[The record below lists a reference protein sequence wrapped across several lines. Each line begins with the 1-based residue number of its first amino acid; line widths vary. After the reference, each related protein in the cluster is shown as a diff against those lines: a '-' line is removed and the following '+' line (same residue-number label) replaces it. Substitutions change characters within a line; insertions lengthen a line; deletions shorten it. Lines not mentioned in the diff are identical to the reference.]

1 MTTKKL
7 GIRSSK
13 RVKYSDLDEQ
23 IHKDDD
29 IKEIDATFNVE
40 LFNYYLK
47 DPQLTFQGLEKM
59 ILYSQKFDISQFAQD
74 YILETRNES
83 YLLNLLLDAKH
94 RKKREIYLVFTVME
108 KLLLHVASFN
118 DQSDLDAYHRV
129 KSYGNVLSKNLL
141 RNHKST
147 IFDIMLKTDSGHTPS
162 QIDNLSSALKL
173 LVSIVTQNKFI
184 AKEALIQ
191 INFQNNN
198 FNNLLYASYQKSN
211 LEIRSCLIR
220 FFASFYLVGDF
231 EIIKEISTK
240 HRFIQSFF
248 PELYKDTAQNIIM
261 LISVLHQKLIT
272 FNSYKIGNDTLEE
285 NVNKENFNG
294 VSKTVKV
301 NIFNVSTL
309 LHLGMLYF
317 WKEDG
322 DWDKIVYTHEGY
334 PKMLYDSLP
343 DPKPYKYTQNSLSA
357 LVDYSIPDIIKCHVL
372 NFLTPTSLSHD
383 PEALVVKPLL
393 AFLDSSLIRAL
404 KVLENLELSEFKDEY
419 ETKGHKEEGTG
430 ENIREESVPLGNL
443 YVQRLCQIFPD
454 LSILL
459 NLFNFITPSLSQKST
474 WSPLIALL
482 LRIFVSASRA
492 LCYLFN
498 ADIAVK
504 SRVIRRTFVKFL
516 DYCVKQLGTLA
527 NFYNPISVDKK
538 DLKIGELTLL
548 LDWISITVEV
558 LEKCHYFVGVL
569 SYSIFKFPNLFL
581 DANNSVDEND
591 HNIND
596 SLESRNSK
604 KNTLTTCKSHK
615 NMIKTPVHELVRIIL
630 STCYQIFKTKNIK
643 FFDYINKKLNTQK
656 IMSQAFEDMSH
667 YKSLWILETFFTALF
682 HTEKTELEE
691 RKYVLKAMKNNET
704 NFDVD
709 KIIDHYLVPAVT
721 SYCVDTIMRPEAN
734 SEISLG
740 DFLAKIPLKDNFEY
754 NFLQQNLRRFYNKP
768 AKFLMDALMDVECID
783 KPNETVSDQLSI
795 KSVIINDTLL
805 DQTITLRK
813 KHPNNLSAVKL
824 HHDTLQMA
832 YTLASHLIS
841 HLPPSNVRLPD
852 ILHFIENK
860 LTKIIVSKD
869 EIGGSKKALQIIK
882 WRQMGRMLT
891 NQSYIS
897 RAHLLAQLICFYSP
911 VLTLDNSEILGLIY
925 NLCPSNESRNVIFK
939 PPYLWSHKGA
949 KIILSSLLNKQPDA
963 HSLWEHKEIHEQ
975 IFEILRS
982 DWLKCSTLNFPS
994 KIPLTY
1000 ESIIFENEL
1009 DISSHSIYDPRYL
1022 LPLFYHVTS
1031 SGNILN
1037 VGKFI
1042 TMGCLNYVLCGITS
1056 YDQNFRK
1063 LSISTLDNIYQ
1074 QLFTYDSSF
1083 KPREQ
1088 ILFFLKLL
1096 KNTLNWEKRVPHL
1109 IVSFWME
1116 FLNILLNPAHILFKT
1131 ILRILLQSPYLITR
1145 DIPSFDKLYYSCLP
1159 QRNHERQFLL
1169 QTLESGLRDN
1179 EDLKLLFRADRCYL
1193 SILMSMHSYNSYH
1206 NIIVFKILAKC
1217 IVIDKPV
1224 MLKNASFLS
1233 WMVDKFAD
1241 FDASK
1246 IEGERLL
1253 DLLYKL
1259 LTLPT
1264 QIDNYF
1270 PFFRHLEISDIN
1282 LNYFKNCV
1290 IAAQLF
1296 HIHRNIRLLNIRLLV
1311 ISINLAIFAKYVSV
1325 LNKYSSK
1332 FITDILLNIL
1342 DMCQNSYHG
1351 FKFDNDTE
1359 ILIDNDNCNIN
1370 EHLKPLISNLTHLLV
1385 LSNKDVIAN
1394 SFKLGENDEI
1404 PFFSQERQIIFEI
1417 SLECLQKYYDLLIQ
1431 VDH

>member
-1 MTTKKL
+1 
-7 GIRSSK
+7 
-13 RVKYSDLDEQ
+13 
-23 IHKDDD
+23 
-29 IKEIDATFNVE
+29 
-40 LFNYYLK
+40 
-47 DPQLTFQGLEKM
+47 
-59 ILYSQKFDISQFAQD
+59 
-74 YILETRNES
+74 
-83 YLLNLLLDAKH
+83 
-94 RKKREIYLVFTVME
+94 
-108 KLLLHVASFN
+108 
-118 DQSDLDAYHRV
+118 
-129 KSYGNVLSKNLL
+129 
-141 RNHKST
+141 
-147 IFDIMLKTDSGHTPS
+147 
-162 QIDNLSSALKL
+162 
-173 LVSIVTQNKFI
+173 
-184 AKEALIQ
+184 
-191 INFQNNN
+191 
-198 FNNLLYASYQKSN
+198 
-211 LEIRSCLIR
+211 
-220 FFASFYLVGDF
+220 
-231 EIIKEISTK
+231 
-240 HRFIQSFF
+240 
-248 PELYKDTAQNIIM
+248 M

-334 PKMLYDSLP
+334 PKMNEETIVQSEEIIEPELTKNVRDCVHSFMIDLLTSHKYGIIFKRKHSSNIYTRNSNHYMTLFLRHFPPPFWFTNIHILKRSTDLIVGIIRACPEQFPIYLQNLQKDLEPKINLRWNRCFNFIQLLYDSLP

>member
-334 PKMLYDSLP
+334 PKM
-343 DPKPYKYTQNSLSA
+343 
-357 LVDYSIPDIIKCHVL
+357 
-372 NFLTPTSLSHD
+372 
-383 PEALVVKPLL
+383 
-393 AFLDSSLIRAL
+393 
-404 KVLENLELSEFKDEY
+404 
-419 ETKGHKEEGTG
+419 
-430 ENIREESVPLGNL
+430 
-443 YVQRLCQIFPD
+443 IFPD